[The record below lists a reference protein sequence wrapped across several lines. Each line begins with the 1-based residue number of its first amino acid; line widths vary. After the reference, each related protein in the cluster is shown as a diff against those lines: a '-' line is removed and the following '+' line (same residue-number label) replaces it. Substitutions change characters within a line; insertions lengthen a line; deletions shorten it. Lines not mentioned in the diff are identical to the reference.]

1 MGDLGEECTSSLIEL
16 LLPVHVLLIPVGGK
30 YTIDAE
36 QAKEYVD
43 RIMPSIVI
51 PMHYKSKGLT
61 LDIDKPDDF
70 LSEFEEEDVEELE
83 ESEIEL
89 TRDDID
95 EETTKI
101 ILMERYKHGRKDA

>member
-1 MGDLGEECTSSLIEL
+1 M

-70 LSEFEEEDVEELE
+70 LSEFNEEDVEELDA
-83 ESEIEL
+83 SEIEL

-101 ILMERYKHGRKDA
+101 ILMERYKNGRKDA